1 MSEEST
7 NSDFDLVQNWINQ
20 NNNNYDFDVQS
31 KVADLLIEFNEEKE
45 KNAKLEGQMNE
56 MSVSYEKKIGELT
69 NKLERLS
76 KNCKRARFVQIK
88 NKWGEINDYC
98 CFNKCLHEINTNNI
112 KCIKGNGFVKLID
125 DENCKYINCLEGKGF
140 NKYVEVYVE
149 NNFAKREE
157 DCINYSLFY
166 FEIKVKREG
175 DNPAYNWITIGLEN
189 INKAVINLL
198 PVYGIIENERC
209 EVFKLEGFCWNDGDI
224 FGCGLVY
231 PPTDKLLKKLPYIF
245 FTQNG
250 NQIGKAVLLKDNYGT
265 YMQVIWLRCC
275 SVEANFGN
283 DLETKPF
290 CYDITKHFVIKEF
303 YEDIDV
309 D

>member
-1 MSEEST
+1 
-7 NSDFDLVQNWINQ
+7 
-20 NNNNYDFDVQS
+20 
-31 KVADLLIEFNEEKE
+31 
-45 KNAKLEGQMNE
+45 MNE

-88 NKWGEINDYC
+88 NKWCEEINDYC
-98 CFNKCLHEINTNNI
+98 CVNKCLHEINTNNI

-125 DENCKYINCLEGKGF
+125 DENCF
-140 NKYVEVYVE
+140 NRYVEVYVE
-149 NNFAKREE
+149 NNFAKLEE
-157 DCINYSLFY
+157 NCINYSLFY

-175 DNPAYNWITIGLEN
+175 DNPAHNWIKIGLEN

-209 EVFKLEGFCWNDGDI
+209 EVFKLEEFSWNDGDI

-231 PPTDKLLKKLPYIF
+231 PPTDKLAKKLPYISLLKME
-245 FTQNG
+245 TKLVS
-250 NQIGKAVLLKDNYGT
+250 KAVLLKDNYDS
-265 YMQVIWLRCC
+265 YEQVVWLRCC

-283 DLETKPF
+283 NLEIKPF
-290 CYDITKHFVIKEF
+290 CYDITKHFVLKEF
-303 YEDIDV
+303 YEDSDV